1 MRLAFVSLV
10 LLSVQEIVPG
20 RLPLTALVAETSLS
34 STLTAQDGVWLPAMK
49 SQTNVRCI
57 LTQVERVCRVMH
69 DAQDKVGVVVQLL
82 EIAMGVQSTQAR

>member
-10 LLSVQEIVPG
+10 LLSVQGIVPG
-20 RLPLTALVAETSLS
+20 RLPLTASVAETSLS

-57 LTQVERVCRVMH
+57 LTQVERVCRVMI
-69 DAQDKVGVVVQLL
+69 DAQDKVGVVVQLP
-82 EIAMGVQSTQAR
+82 EIAMGVQWTQAR

>member
-10 LLSVQEIVPG
+10 LPSVQGIVPG
-20 RLPLTALVAETSLS
+20 RLPLTASVAETSLS
-34 STLTAQDGVWLPAMK
+34 STQTAQDGVQLLAMK

-69 DAQDKVGVVVQLL
+69 DAQGKVGVVVQPL
-82 EIAMGVQSTQAR
+82 EIVMGVQWTRTQ